1 MENALNDM
9 AKLAIKGHQTRGK
22 EVIEILKKL
31 GGRKAGYSGR
41 NFQYY
46 YYIDNFGN
54 IMGTTELPNDII
66 FKVFTL
72 EEFLEKFP
80 YKVGDKV
87 RIPDYESEIR
97 ISSMHWD
104 GFNVQYEVVTDEIEW
119 YSTEELNDF
128 NEPSKEETMEK
139 EISGAIVDRF
149 ICLEGYDFYDDKGNI
164 INTKEI
170 IMKKKKPKYPKT
182 YEECCKVLQMPKD
195 ESYIDIDV
203 PLSYNKVLKAFTQL
217 LICRDAYWK
226 IAGDWKP
233 NFNDETIKFVIT
245 NYRGDVYTSIINN
258 YNRILSFPT
267 EEMRDAFY
275 ENFKELIEECKEL
288 L

>member
-1 MENALNDM
+1 M
-9 AKLAIKGHQTRGK
+9 AKLAIKGHQIKGK
-22 EVIEILKKL
+22 KVIEILKML
-31 GGRKAGYSGR
+31 GGRTAGYSGR
-41 NFQYY
+41 GSQYY

-54 IMGTTELPNDII
+54 IMGTTEFPNDII

-72 EEFLEKFP
+72 EEFLENFP

-128 NEPSKEETMEK
+128 NEPRKEETLEK
-139 EISGAIVDRF
+139 EISGAIIDRF

-164 INTKEI
+164 IDTKEI
-170 IMKKKKPKYPKT
+170 IMKKKKPEYPKT
-182 YEECCKVLQMPKD
+182 YEECCNVLGHVTIDDVRGYKDLLLDNLQM
-195 ESYIDIDV
+195 
-203 PLSYNKVLKAFTQL
+203 L

-226 IAGDWKP
+226 IAGKWTPDWLYDDAKYVLM
-233 NFNDETIKFVIT
+233 FNSCEICK
-245 NYRGDVYTSIINN
+245 DVVKHTS
-258 YNRILSFPT
+258 YVLAFPT